1 MAKPKDAEEY
11 ENNTQRIEAFS
22 DGVFAIAA
30 TLLILE
36 IKVPHPHGGEG
47 SGAVDLAAALW
58 AQWPAYMVYVL
69 SFVQIGIFWANH
81 HYIFRLYQRTDHL
94 FNLLNVFFLLSISFL
109 PFPTAVL
116 GEYLTDPANQRSAVI
131 LYAFAFL
138 LAALAWFLSWLY
150 GSHGYRLIDRRLDP
164 AFIRYLTRQYL
175 ISNALYLGAL
185 VMAFFVP
192 VASLAINI
200 ALTLLYL
207 MPPRKP
213 AYRDHT

>member
-1 MAKPKDAEEY
+1 MAKEEEF

-36 IKVPHPHGGEG
+36 IKAPHPHSGEG
-47 SGAVDLAAALW
+47 GGAVNLAAALL
-58 AQWPAYMVYVL
+58 AQWPAYMAYVL
-69 SFVQIGIFWANH
+69 SFVQIGIYWANH

-94 FNLLNVFFLLSISFL
+94 FNLLNVFFLLTISFL

-116 GEYLTDPANQRSAVI
+116 GDYLTDPANQRSAVI

-150 GSHGYRLIDRRLDP
+150 GSRDYRLIDRRLDP

-175 ISNALYLGAL
+175 LSNALYFGAL
-185 VMAFFVP
+185 IMAFFYP
-192 VASLAINI
+192 VASVVINI

-207 MPPRKP
+207 LPPKKP
-213 AYRDHT
+213 VYRDPT